1 MVALNKGTANVAANV
16 LATARAMNASGI
28 NRGSAGN
35 VSARCGQGFVITP
48 TGMSYD
54 ACIAADMVAVG
65 ADGTPAKGARRQPSS
80 EWRFHR
86 DIYAARPEAGAVVHT
101 HSPFATALACQQ
113 QGVPAFHYMVAR
125 FGGADVRCAA
135 YATFGTQDLSEAI
148 LRALQARCACLM
160 AHHGMLAF
168 GRDLDHALAL
178 AVELET
184 LCEQYWRVLQLG
196 APKLL
201 AGAEMRRVIAKF
213 ASYGQQNADAGE
225 RGGRRGTTRRLA
237 RSSNQA
243 ANEFADFAPGKRL
256 P

>member
-1 MVALNKGTANVAANV
+1 MSDPAPGLASKV

-35 VSARCGQGFVITP
+35 VSARCEGGFLITP
-48 TGMSYD
+48 TGMAYD
-54 ACIAADMVAVG
+54 DCEPADMVKVG
-65 ADGTPAKGARRQPSS
+65 ADGTPTGRRKPSS

-101 HSPFATALACQQ
+101 HSPFATALACQE

-135 YATFGTQDLSEAI
+135 YATFGSQELSDAI
-148 LRALQARCACLM
+148 ISALAGRCACLM
-160 AHHGMLAF
+160 AHHGLVVF
-168 GRDLDHALAL
+168 GRDVDHALAL
-178 AVELET
+178 AIELET

-201 AGAEMRRVIAKF
+201 PSDEMTRVIAKF
-213 ASYGQQNADAGE
+213 ATYGQQD
-225 RGGRRGTTRRLA
+225 
-237 RSSNQA
+237 
-243 ANEFADFAPGKRL
+243 
-256 P
+256 